1 MRSYSI
7 MVARGREPRA
17 IEWNTIVSVAN
28 RAVDHT
34 VLTALQ
40 AADVPAKL
48 VSSPPR
54 IGSSGRP
61 QW

>member
-1 MRSYSI
+1 VRNYTI
-7 MVARGREPRA
+7 MIRRNPQAS
-17 IEWNTIVSVAN
+17 EWNSIASAS
-28 RAVDHT
+28 RAVAHK
-34 VLTALQ
+34 VLAALR
-40 AADVPAKL
+40 AADVDAKL